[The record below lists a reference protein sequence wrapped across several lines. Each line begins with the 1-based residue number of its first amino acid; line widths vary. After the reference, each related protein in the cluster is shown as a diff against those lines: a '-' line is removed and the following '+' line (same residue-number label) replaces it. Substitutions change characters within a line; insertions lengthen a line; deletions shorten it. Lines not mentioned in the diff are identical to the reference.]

1 MRTAIRTPLAALAL
15 LLPMSAALVAEPA
28 LAQQRAV
35 VAAQPTV
42 QSIALN
48 STAGLAPGAVLRVQ
62 VIATP
67 GGRNGSLS
75 LGDGARMALTEQSPG
90 RYVGTH
96 VITPNERI
104 DPRDRIT
111 ARIAWHDRTVA
122 QHFDFPA
129 GFASPVLPAPAIADF
144 DVQPHGR
151 LVPGR
156 ELRFRVRGEAGA
168 RADVDIPGVV
178 RNIQLQ
184 EIRPGV
190 YEGRYTIRQR
200 DDLRAFDEAVA
211 TLRRGG
217 ERTTARVAFR
227 DDARRDQRPPQVTDV
242 TPNHGERVDGD
253 RRERISA
260 RFHDDGSGVDPASV
274 RLRVNGVDVTRDAR
288 ISEDQVR
295 YRDNLPRGRHTAEL
309 LVRDHAGNATRTA
322 WTFRVL

>member
-1 MRTAIRTPLAALAL
+1 MRTAIRTPHAALAL
-15 LLPMSAALVAEPA
+15 LLPMSAALVAQPA

-42 QSIALN
+42 QSMVLN

-129 GFASPVLPAPAIADF
+129 GFATPALPAPAIADF
-144 DVQPHGR
+144 DVQPQGR
-151 LVPGR
+151 LVAGR
-156 ELRFRVRGEAGA
+156 ELRFRLRGAPGA

-184 EIRPGV
+184 ETRPGV

-227 DDARRDQRPPQVTDV
+227 EARDQRPPQVTDV

-274 RLRVNGVDVTRDAR
+274 RLRVDGVDVTRNAR
-288 ISEDQVR
+288 ISEDGVH
-295 YRDNLPRGRHTAEL
+295 YRDNLRRGRHTAEL
-309 LVRDHAGNATRTA
+309 VVRDHAGNASRTA
-322 WTFRVL
+322 WSFRVL